1 MILSIQPSTFV
12 IALKGHPV
20 SELQLQ
26 DCLKSAAHHRWH
38 TEIFWGVN
46 GAVLTADSWED
57 IGVVPLLAKPTMD
70 QKGSWGCFFSH
81 WKLWHKCVELNEPIV
96 ILEHDA
102 VIQNTWPHLDLS
114 ESIIKLHAHYKP
126 KKIRIDEHTG
136 NWSTSTHA
144 YCLSPDHAKKLINF
158 ARTVGALP
166 ADMFMGDKVVSVSHL
181 GIPELVERQNTVST
195 TTSL

>member
-1 MILSIQPSTFV
+1 MNLSTQPRTFV
-12 IALKGHPV
+12 IALKDHDV
-20 SELQLQ
+20 SKAQLQ
-26 DCLKSAAHHRWH
+26 DCLSSAVNHNWH
-38 TEIFWGVN
+38 VEIFWGVN
-46 GAVLTADSWED
+46 GATLTIED
-57 IGVVPLLAKPTMD
+57 WKGLGVIPLLDKPTMD
-70 QKGSWGCFFSH
+70 RKGTWGCFFSH
-81 WKLWHKCVELNEPIV
+81 WNLWQKCIELNEPIV

-102 VIQNTWPHLDLS
+102 VIQSTWPQFKLTDSL
-114 ESIIKLHAHYKP
+114 IKLHAHYKP

-136 NWSTSTHA
+136 SWSTSTHA

-195 TTSL
+195 TTAL